1 MSCFHCLAGFCL
13 GCGLNPELDTEL
25 GHVISDQSEINV
37 PQCTNPALGM
47 GGTPRSDSEGG
58 SEVSSPACSPPNPS
72 VSKYLVQHFIESK
85 YYYIIFIIISLI
97 ASGTGSKRLADT
109 IKEKLAV
116 VSQEEDDDEEEDM
129 DRQFAESVSSFGS
142 LLSDI
147 MCAVYNIYIVE
158 KMPSL
163 SVPTPVNL
171 TRYLTESNYEHED
184 FTLTSA
190 RTLRARVSPFIFILI
205 ISKNYRNIHGKIMA
219 FHFLAAYIHN

>member
-1 MSCFHCLAGFCL
+1 MIGRDSWSVAELVHALVIMSCFHCLAGFCL

-47 GGTPRSDSEGG
+47 GGTPQSDSEGG
-58 SEVSSPACSPPNPS
+58 SEVSSPASSPPNPD

-85 YYYIIFIIISLI
+85 AYNEIIIIISCI

-116 VSQEEDDDEEEDM
+116 VSQEEDDEEDM

-142 LLSDI
+142 ML
-147 MCAVYNIYIVE
+147 YNI
-158 KMPSL
+158 M
-163 SVPTPVNL
+163 
-171 TRYLTESNYEHED
+171 YL
-184 FTLTSA
+184 L
-190 RTLRARVSPFIFILI
+190 
-205 ISKNYRNIHGKIMA
+205 
-219 FHFLAAYIHN
+219 